1 MSAQQT
7 TLVVGGSRGIGAE
20 FCRQIAQSHPS
31 DKVIA
36 TVRSPQSFGIPNVE
50 TLELD
55 INAADS
61 IKGAATKVKRVDT
74 LIVSAAIG
82 KDEFLLTTSEE
93 GFRDYLDTNVLGPLR
108 VVKAFLPALRAGNAK
123 KIILLSSYSGSLT
136 KQKGAQWGQRGP
148 YAVTKAALN
157 MLAVQ
162 LDNELNSDGF
172 TVVPIHPGWVAT
184 DMGNAFGKGAIPVDE
199 SVAGMLKV
207 IESLKHDDSAKFL
220 QYDGQEVPW

>member
-1 MSAQQT
+1 MPAQQT

-20 FCRQIAQSHPS
+20 FVRQIAQSHPS

-36 TVRSPQSFGIPNVE
+36 TVRTPQSFGIPSVE

-61 IKGAATKVKRVDT
+61 VQGAATKVERVDT

-108 VVKAFLPALRAGNAK
+108 VVKAFLPALRAASAK

-136 KQKGAQWGQRGP
+136 K
-148 YAVTKAALN
+148 
-157 MLAVQ
+157 
-162 LDNELNSDGF
+162 
-172 TVVPIHPGWVAT
+172 
-184 DMGNAFGKGAIPVDE
+184 
-199 SVAGMLKV
+199 
-207 IESLKHDDSAKFL
+207 L